1 MVSRILL
8 INANQ
13 CSAPDPVFPLGLS
26 HLNAALRRAGHQ
38 TRLFDLLAEPQS
50 VEDVLRR
57 FQPDFVGL
65 SLRNVDN
72 VLIRQQETYFAG
84 LLTLSDAVRRAHPC
98 TVVIGGSGFSIYPK
112 KLLELSRA
120 DFGIQGEG
128 EASLVA
134 LVAALR
140 GGAEYASI
148 PGLVYRRGRQI
159 VANPQQ
165 PSDSQAG
172 LEAADRPSAVADF
185 YLTACGMLNVQTQ
198 RGCGQACTYCAY
210 PLIEGCLHRRRDP
223 EAVAQEFEQL
233 QAMGAKYAFVVD
245 SVFNSSER
253 HVAETC
259 EAILRRGVKLRWG
272 CFLRP
277 QSLTLEMMRLMAR
290 AGLTHI
296 EFGSDSFC
304 DTVLEQYA
312 KRLAFDDIARSS
324 ELARQA
330 GIEHCHY
337 LICGGPGE
345 SLETLETSFQNSRH
359 LAGSVVLAVVG
370 MRIFPGTALAQRAVQ
385 EGRVTADADL
395 LAPAYYFAAGL
406 DEVTVFERLREFARR
421 APNWIVGDP
430 PPGFANLVARLR
442 RRGVVG
448 PLWSYFAMLQ
458 RIMPQGAA
466 EMTRAVPTA

>member
-8 INANQ
+8 INANR

-26 HLNAALRRAGHQ
+26 HLNAALRRAGHES
-38 TRLFDLLAEPQS
+38 RLFDLLAEPQP
-50 VEDVLRR
+50 VEEVLRR
-57 FQPDFVGL
+57 YQPDFVGI
-65 SLRNVDN
+65 SLRNIDN
-72 VLIRQQETYFAG
+72 VLIRQQETYFAD

-98 TVVIGGSGFSIYPK
+98 TVVIGGSGFSIYPR
-112 KLLELSRA
+112 KLLELSGA

-140 GGAEYASI
+140 GGGEYASI

-165 PSDSQAG
+165 PSGSQTG
-172 LEAADRPSAVADF
+172 LEAADRPPAVADF
-185 YLTACGMLNVQTQ
+185 YLAASGMLNVQTQ
-198 RGCGQACTYCAY
+198 RGCEHACTYCAY

-223 EAVAQEFEQL
+223 EAVAGEFEQL

-253 HVAETC
+253 HVVETC
-259 EAILRRGVKLRWG
+259 EAILRRGVKLGWS

-304 DTVLEQYA
+304 DTVLEQYT

-324 ELARQA
+324 ELARRA

-345 SLETLETSFQNSRH
+345 TLATLETSFQNSRH

-370 MRIFPGTALAQRAVQ
+370 MRIFPGTPLARRAVRD
-385 EGRVTADADL
+385 GHITADADL

-406 DEVTVFERLREFARR
+406 DEVTVFARLREFARR
-421 APNWIVGDP
+421 APNWIAGDP

-466 EMTRAVPTA
+466 EMTHAVPTA

>member
-1 MVSRILL
+1 M
-8 INANQ
+8 
-13 CSAPDPVFPLGLS
+13 
-26 HLNAALRRAGHQ
+26 
-38 TRLFDLLAEPQS
+38 
-50 VEDVLRR
+50 
-57 FQPDFVGL
+57 
-65 SLRNVDN
+65 
-72 VLIRQQETYFAG
+72 
-84 LLTLSDAVRRAHPC
+84 
-98 TVVIGGSGFSIYPK
+98 VIGGSGYSIYPK
-112 KLLELSRA
+112 KLLELSGA

-140 GGAEYASI
+140 GGGEWASI
-148 PGLVYRRGRQI
+148 PGLVYRRDREI

-165 PSDSQAG
+165 ASGSHTG
-172 LEAADRPSAVADF
+172 LEAADRPSALADF
-185 YLTACGMLNVQTQ
+185 YLTTSGMLNVQTQ
-198 RGCGQACTYCAY
+198 RGCEHACVYCAY
-210 PLIEGCLHRRRDP
+210 PLIEGCLYRRRDP
-223 EAVAQEFEQL
+223 EAVANEFEQL

-253 HVAETC
+253 HVVETC
-259 EAILRRGVKLRWG
+259 EAILRCGVKLKWG

-304 DTVLEQYA
+304 DSVLEQYA

-330 GIEHCHY
+330 GIERCHY

-345 SLETLETSFQNSRH
+345 TLETLETSFQHSRH

-370 MRIFPGTALAQRAVQ
+370 MRIFPGTALEQRAVRD
-385 EGRVTADADL
+385 GHIPADADL
-395 LAPAYYFAAGL
+395 LAPAYYLAAGL
-406 DEVTVFERLREFARR
+406 DEVTVFEQLREFARR

-430 PPGFANLVARLR
+430 PPGFAGYWSRACAGAGSLAHFGVTLRCCIKLVLKSWHQENGTSRRKPDRALFTNLLISCYVRGYHHNHRGLILPDPSHGGTHSNLLRVQLPRMDAIRSSR
-442 RRGVVG
+442 RRVRGVHK
-448 PLWSYFAMLQ
+448 LSISLLCN
-458 RIMPQGAA
+458 R
-466 EMTRAVPTA
+466 

>member
-8 INANQ
+8 INANR
-13 CSAPDPVFPLGLS
+13 CSSPDPVFPLGLS
-26 HLNAALRRAGHQ
+26 HLNAALRRAGHE

-50 VEDVLRR
+50 VEEMLRHY
-57 FQPDFVGL
+57 QPDFVGI

-84 LLTLSDAVRRAHPC
+84 LLTLSDTVRRAHPC

-112 KLLELSRA
+112 KMLELSGA

-140 GGAEYASI
+140 GGGEFASI

-165 PSDSQAG
+165 PSGSQIG

-185 YLTACGMLNVQTQ
+185 YLTTSGMLNVQTQ
-198 RGCGQACTYCAY
+198 RGCGHACTYCAY

-223 EAVAQEFEQL
+223 EAVAGEFEQL

-259 EAILRRGVKLRWG
+259 EAILRRRVKLNWG

-277 QSLTLEMMRLMAR
+277 QSLTLEMMRLMAQ

-304 DTVLEQYA
+304 DTVLEQYT

-324 ELARQA
+324 QLARQA
-330 GIEHCHY
+330 GIDHCHF

-345 SLETLETSFQNSRH
+345 TLQTLETSFQNSRH

-370 MRIFPGTALAQRAVQ
+370 MRIFPGTPLAQRAVRD
-385 EGRVTADADL
+385 GHITADADL

-406 DEVTVFERLREFARR
+406 DEVSVFERLREFARR

-458 RIMPQGAA
+458 RIAPQGAA

>member
-1 MVSRILL
+1 MVSKILL
-8 INANQ
+8 INANR
-13 CSAPDPVFPLGLS
+13 CSTPDPVFPLGLS
-26 HLNAALRRAGHQ
+26 HLNAALRRAGHETQ
-38 TRLFDLLAEPQS
+38 LFDLLAEPQP
-50 VEDVLRR
+50 VEEVSRR
-57 FQPDFVGL
+57 YQPDFVGI
-65 SLRNVDN
+65 SLRNIDN
-72 VLIRQQETYFAG
+72 ILVRQQETYFAD
-84 LLTLSDAVRRAHPC
+84 LPALSDAVRRAHPC
-98 TVVIGGSGFSIYPK
+98 TVVIGGSGFSIYPR
-112 KLLELSRA
+112 KLLELSGA

-128 EASLVA
+128 EASLIA
-134 LVAALR
+134 LLAALR
-140 GGAEYASI
+140 GGGGYESI

-165 PSDSQAG
+165 PSGSQAG
-172 LEAADRPSAVADF
+172 LEAADRPSAVANF
-185 YLTACGMLNVQTQ
+185 YLATSGMLNVQTQ
-198 RGCGQACTYCAY
+198 RGCAHACAYCAY
-210 PLIEGCLHRRRDP
+210 PLIEGRLHRRRDP
-223 EAVAQEFEQL
+223 EAVAGEFEQL
-233 QAMGAKYAFVVD
+233 QAMGAKYVFVVD
-245 SVFNSSER
+245 SVFNTSER
-253 HVAETC
+253 HVVETC
-259 EAILRRGVKLRWG
+259 EAILRRGLKLSWA

-296 EFGSDSFC
+296 EFGSDSFS

-324 ELARQA
+324 QLARQA

-345 SLETLETSFQNSRH
+345 TLETLEISFQNSRH

-370 MRIFPGTALAQRAVQ
+370 MRIFPGTVLAQRAVRD
-385 EGRVTADADL
+385 GHITPDADL

-430 PPGFANLVARLR
+430 PPGFANLVTRLR

-458 RIMPQGAA
+458 RLMPQGA
-466 EMTRAVPTA
+466 TK

>member
-1 MVSRILL
+1 MASRILL
-8 INANQ
+8 INANR
-13 CSAPDPVFPLGLS
+13 CAAPDPVFPLGLS
-26 HLNAALRRAGHQ
+26 HLNAALRRAGHE
-38 TRLFDLLAEPQS
+38 TRLFDLLAEPQP
-50 VEDVLRR
+50 VEEVLRGY
-57 FQPDFVGL
+57 QPELVGI
-65 SLRNVDN
+65 SLRNIDN
-72 VLIRQQETYFAG
+72 VLIRQQESYFAE

-112 KLLELSRA
+112 KLLELSGA

-140 GGAEYASI
+140 GGGEYASI
-148 PGLVYRRGRQI
+148 PGLVYRHGAQI

-165 PSDSQAG
+165 ASGWQSG
-172 LEAADRPSAVADF
+172 LETADRPPAVANY
-185 YLTACGMLNVQTQ
+185 YLTASGMLNVQTQ

-223 EAVAQEFEQL
+223 ETVAGEFEQL

-253 HVAETC
+253 HVVETC
-259 EAILRRGVKLRWG
+259 EAILRRGVKLKWG

-304 DTVLEQYA
+304 DAVLEQYT
-312 KRLAFDDIARSS
+312 KQLTFDDIARSS
-324 ELARQA
+324 ELAQQA

-345 SLETLETSFQNSRH
+345 TLATLETSFQNGRH
-359 LAGSVVLAVVG
+359 LAGCVVLAVVG
-370 MRIFPGTALAQRAVQ
+370 MRIFPGTALAQRAVRDGQ
-385 EGRVTADADL
+385 IRADADL

-406 DEVTVFERLREFARR
+406 DEGTVFEQLREFARR

-430 PPGFANLVARLR
+430 PPSFANLVARLR

-458 RIMPQGAA
+458 RIMPLGAA